1 MFYCCDYSGYS
12 DVQSKEVSLWEFL
25 RETKSILEQKLTARA
40 AGHNTHF
47 LFLKLSSHFDITS
60 HAFHE
65 KEECVLLLGMKQAQT
80 IPSQEL
86 WWPLAPV
93 VKAQMLPFLS
103 LSYRHSEGYEVFL
116 SKV

>member
-12 DVQSKEVSLWEFL
+12 VVQSKEVSLWEFL

-40 AGHNTHF
+40 AGQDPYF

-65 KEECVLLLGMKQAQT
+65 KEECVLFLGMKQTQT
-80 IPSQEL
+80 IPVSGAMVATCPCCEGTNAPFSFTEL
-86 WWPLAPV
+86 QA
-93 VKAQMLPFLS
+93 
-103 LSYRHSEGYEVFL
+103 
-116 SKV
+116 